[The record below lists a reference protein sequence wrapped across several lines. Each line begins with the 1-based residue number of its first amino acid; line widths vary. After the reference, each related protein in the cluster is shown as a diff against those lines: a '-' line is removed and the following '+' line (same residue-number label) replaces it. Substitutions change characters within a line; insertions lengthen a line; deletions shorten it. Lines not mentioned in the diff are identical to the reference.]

1 MEQSRG
7 FEIGDCRLPV
17 THTEIWNGYIY
28 VNLDDE
34 ATPLAP
40 RLTTLEQHFA
50 SYHIDEM
57 RYFYGGEYVWNANCK
72 VITANFTENYHTFRV
87 HADSLNRINPTRL
100 TKMLGQGEDFH
111 VHIEPYAEDRKP
123 LPGTYHPDV
132 PDHERNHLYLFAV
145 FPCSTFGVHARRT
158 FSFLIYP
165 LGPDCSRVKW
175 GLSTRSDMTPEERE
189 EVTAVYGNI
198 IQEDRTIIERLQ
210 AALQSRHAARGRLS
224 HLEQS
229 TWDLYRYLGE
239 QLLD

>member
-1 MEQSRG
+1 
-7 FEIGDCRLPV
+7 
-17 THTEIWNGYIY
+17 
-28 VNLDDE
+28 
-34 ATPLAP
+34 
-40 RLTTLEQHFA
+40 
-50 SYHIDEM
+50 
-57 RYFYGGEYVWNANCK
+57 
-72 VITANFTENYHTFRV
+72 
-87 HADSLNRINPTRL
+87 
-100 TKMLGQGEDFH
+100 MLGQGEDFH
-111 VHIEPYAEDRKP
+111 VHIEPYAEGRKP

-132 PDHERNHLYLFAV
+132 PDHEHNHVYLFAV
-145 FPCSTFGVHARRT
+145 FPCSTFGAHARRT

-229 TWDLYRYLGE
+229 TWDLYRYLGK